1 MKSTPTHLFFKVCL
15 EIIPHLDSQMVYSFQ
30 FSRKKIMYAFID
42 SYMPAKCHTHLFN
55 LKFLTPIKSV
65 FDKEYKI

>member
-1 MKSTPTHLFFKVCL
+1 
-15 EIIPHLDSQMVYSFQ
+15 
-30 FSRKKIMYAFID
+30 MYAFID